1 MKIPSTESPRRSS
14 PSGMSLV
21 EMLVAMALGS
31 VVLSSAAML
40 FIYSLFSFAG
50 LGNYAILTGQS
61 RLSLDMMSREMRE
74 STGVLSSTSSGQVK
88 EITLTNAYAATAS
101 RFSWDST
108 TGILTWEKTG
118 EPTRTCLTG
127 CDQWNFTFY
136 QRTPTHNWTFYPTTD
151 LDTCKL
157 INMDWKSSRSILGK
171 KINTETV
178 VTAQVVLRNKP

>member
-1 MKIPSTESPRRSS
+1 
-14 PSGMSLV
+14 MSLV
-21 EMLVAMALGS
+21 EIMVALALGS
-31 VVLSSAAML
+31 VVLSSAVVL

-61 RLSLDMMSREMRE
+61 RISLDMMSREMRE
-74 STGVLSSTSSGQVK
+74 CTRVLASTSNGSTK
-88 EITLTNAYAATAS
+88 SITLTNAFAATAS
-101 RFSWDST
+101 RFSWNAD

-136 QRTPTHNWTFYPTTD
+136 QRTPNNNWTFYPTTD
-151 LDTCKL
+151 LAMCKL